1 MKDTEATGG
10 DAAPPAEQGPIPD
23 VVVRMETGELPRIW
37 MVVFIGFV
45 SIIFAIVWLD
55 AYDLLDQVLWRN
67 DFVASNRWVLP
78 VGVLVFSLLV
88 GLGQKYL
95 NAPTVIHGSGVD
107 AIKGGEA
114 VSYKRFPGT
123 LFSSFASLLSGV
135 AVGPEGPLGYLVQEI
150 TGWFESRFNF
160 SKESRTGFMTAALA
174 SAYNGIIGSP
184 LFTAVLATEVA
195 GAKKDRLLYLGWN
208 LLAGVIGYFVFVAS
222 GGHSFLGAVPFPPL
236 QTQNIVF
243 VVYAIVLGAIGTL
256 LVMFLAMAFQFFG
269 KLMGRFKERVVLRT
283 LVAGAITAVVV
294 YFTPEVAFSGET
306 QIHTIVGSAAT
317 FGIATLLLYAVLKIL
332 LLAVAF
338 KGGFLGG
345 PTFPILFSCTMIG
358 LAIGLAFPSLPVI
371 LLVTCIE
378 GAALTLLLG
387 GPLTAILL
395 VGAVASEGLTD
406 IYLDGLIIV
415 AIVTSMIIGLYLKS
429 LMAKRAVKKGANAT
443 SGR

>member
-1 MKDTEATGG
+1 MTDTEATAG
-10 DAAPPAEQGPIPD
+10 DTASPAEQGPFTD
-23 VVVRMETGELPRIW
+23 VIVRMGTGELPRVW
-37 MVVFIGFV
+37 MVVVIGVV
-45 SIIFAIVWLD
+45 SILFAIIWLSV
-55 AYDLLDQVLWRN
+55 YDFLNQVLWQN

-78 VGVLVFSLLV
+78 VGVVVFSLLV

-95 NAPTVIHGSGVD
+95 NAPNVIKGSAID
-107 AIKGGEA
+107 AIKGGEE

-123 LFSSFASLLSGV
+123 LLSSFTSLLSGV
-135 AVGPEGPLGYLVQEI
+135 AVGPEGPLGFLVQEI
-150 TGWFESRFNF
+150 TGWIESRFKF
-160 SKESRTGFMTAALA
+160 TKEGRTGFMTAALA
-174 SAYNGIIGSP
+174 SAYNGIIGTP

-195 GAKKDRLLYLGWN
+195 GTKKNRLLFLGWN
-208 LLAGVIGYFVFVAS
+208 LLAGVIGYFIFTLS
-222 GGHSFLGAVPFPPL
+222 GLHSFLGSVPFPPL

-243 VVYAIVLGAIGTL
+243 VVYAIILGAIGTL
-256 LVMFLAMAFQFFG
+256 LVVFLAIAFQFFG
-269 KLMGRFKERVVLRT
+269 KLMKRFNEKVVLRA

-294 YFTPEVAFSGET
+294 YFIPEVAFSGET
-306 QIHTIVGSAAT
+306 QIHTIVGSAAQ

-415 AIVTSMIIGLYLKS
+415 AIVTSMIIGLFLKS
-429 LMAKRAVKKGANAT
+429 VMEKRAAKKGATKA
-443 SGR
+443 